1 MDVVEGGKELV
12 VRRVELGDRG
22 EYSCTLNHKYN
33 PVTQHHTLD
42 ILGTVENTAVLS
54 TTSTIQSLSTTHSI
68 Y

>member
-1 MDVVEGGKELV
+1 LQVYNESRLEVMDGGKELV

-42 ILGTVENTAVLS
+42 ILGTVESTAVHSTMS
-54 TTSTIQSLSTTHSI
+54 TTK
-68 Y
+68 